1 MPDPINLRQ
10 ARKAK
15 ARAAKDALATQ
26 NRVTFGQSKA
36 LTSLNKAKTALTSRR
51 LDGAHLERKQSH
63 EPD

>member
-15 ARAAKDALATQ
+15 ARVVKDAAATQ
-26 NRVTFGQSKA
+26 NRITFGQSKA
-36 LTSLNKAKTALTSRR
+36 ATSLNKAKTALASRR
-51 LDGAHLERKQSH
+51 LEGAHLERKQSY

>member
-15 ARAAKDALATQ
+15 ARAAKDVVATQ
-26 NRVTFGQSKA
+26 NRITFGQSKA
-36 LTSLNKAKTALTSRR
+36 LSSLNKAKTALASRR
-51 LDGAHLERKQSH
+51 LDGAHLEQKQSH